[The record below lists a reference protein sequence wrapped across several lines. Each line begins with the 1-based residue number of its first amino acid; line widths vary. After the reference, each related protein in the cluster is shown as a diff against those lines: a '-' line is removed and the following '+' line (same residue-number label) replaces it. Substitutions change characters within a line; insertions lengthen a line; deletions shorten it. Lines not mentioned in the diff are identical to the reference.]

1 MDYCRNIHARDFFN
15 FVFQSGI
22 FPVINIPTRATKSN
36 ATIIDHILTKTLI
49 DLHIQSG
56 IIKTDISDHFAVF
69 SLLKTNLELTN
80 IKKTII
86 KKDINE
92 GSMKYFKTIFNNTDW
107 DLLTQTWSTNDS
119 YNMFLERFIK
129 IYDQAF
135 PERKIEIKQKNLSS
149 SWISKGLRKSSKR
162 NSDYMKILFKKRS
175 DKNYETNKIYK
186 NLFEK
191 FEKTVKKV
199 LFLKQIKTV

>member
-1 MDYCRNIHARDFFN
+1 MDYSRNIHVRDFFN
-15 FVFQSGI
+15 FVFQNGI
-22 FPVINIPTRATKSN
+22 FHVINRPTRVS
-36 ATIIDHILTKTLI
+36 ATIIDHILTNTLI
-49 DLHIQSG
+49 DSDIQSG

-107 DLLTQTWSTNDS
+107 DLLIQTSSTNYS
-119 YNMFLERFIK
+119 YNIFFERFIK

-135 PERKIEIKQKNLSS
+135 PERKIEIKQKNQSS
-149 SWISKGLRKSSKR
+149 PWISKGFRESWKRKQCLYAKSLKQKT
-162 NSDYMKILFKKRS
+162 DI
-175 DKNYETNKIYK
+175 NYETFKINKY
-186 NLFEK
+186 LFGK
-191 FEKTVKKV
+191 LKKQSKKS
-199 LFLKQIKTV
+199 LFSK